1 MWLELWLR
9 QVPVH
14 LFTESIHPTVSPH
27 FLGGV
32 GGGKGLWGGGGGW
45 TPLQELK
52 VFQDIEEVRGSR

>member
-32 GGGKGLWGGGGGW
+32 GGGKGLWGGGGGVD
-45 TPLQELK
+45 TITRTK
-52 VFQDIEEVRGSR
+52 SVSRY